1 MSLLNIGVLIRKLNK
16 KIYIVRYTTREMIF
30 LTLANHLPR
39 LKISDRVRFRLL
51 RLAGLKIDGN
61 CTILAPLTIHPIG
74 GARNIEIGNG
84 SFINTE
90 VRFSAPRDRII
101 IGKNVLIGARVSF
114 ETISHNICILPEEGR
129 GVLSKPIIIEDE
141 VWIGAG
147 TTIIQGVTVK
157 RGAVLAAGSVV
168 VKDVEAYTVVGGVP
182 AKLIKSITSQ
192 EEENRINDGKV

>member
-1 MSLLNIGVLIRKLNK
+1 M
-16 KIYIVRYTTREMIF
+16 RELIF
-30 LTLANHLPR
+30 LTLANYMPR
-39 LKISDRVRFRLL
+39 LKISNRVRFRLL

-61 CTILAPLTIHPIG
+61 CKILAPLTIHPIG
-74 GARNIEIGNG
+74 GAKNIEIGNG

-90 VRFSAPRDRII
+90 VRFSAPKDRII

-114 ETISHNICILPEEGR
+114 ETVSHSICILPEHGR
-129 GVLSKPIIIEDE
+129 EVLTKPIIIEDE

-147 TTIIQGVTVK
+147 TIIIQGVTVK

-182 AKLIKSITSQ
+182 AKFIKSITSQ
-192 EEENRINDGKV
+192 EEENRINDAKV